1 MTKIA
6 TWNVNSVRR
15 RLPNLLE
22 WLKDASPDIILLQET
37 KVTDDQFP
45 REEIEDLGYN
55 LAVAGQKAYNGVA
68 ILSKSS
74 IEVTQRE
81 LPGDLSDNHARYLE
95 ALVGRVRVASIYL
108 PNGNPI
114 GTEKFAYKLRWMERL
129 ADRAKELLEKEE
141 AVVLGGDFNICPA
154 DDDVYDPIGFADDA
168 LCQPE
173 SRDRYR
179 SLCHLGLTDAFRTLH
194 PKPGAYS
201 YWDYQAGSWNKDN
214 GLRIDHL
221 LLSPEAADLLHES
234 GIDKR
239 PRGKENPSDHTPVWC
254 VLDNCL

>member
-15 RLPNLLE
+15 RLPNLLA
-22 WLKDASPDIILLQET
+22 WLKESRPDIVLLQET

-68 ILSKSS
+68 ILSMPM
-74 IEVTQRE
+74 IEVTQRV
-81 LPGDLSDNHARYLE
+81 LPGDPSDTHARYLE
-95 ALVGRVRVASIYL
+95 VLIGTMRIASLYL

-114 GTEKFAYKLRWMERL
+114 GTEKFRYKLKWMERL
-129 ADRAKELLEKEE
+129 LSHTKELLETEE
-141 AVVLGGDFNICPA
+141 VLILGGDFNICPT
-154 DDDVYDPIGFADDA
+154 DDDVYDPKGFAEDA
-168 LCQPE
+168 VCHQE

-179 SLCHLGLTDAFRTLH
+179 TLCHLGLTDAFYTLH
-194 PKPGAYS
+194 PKQGVYS
-201 YWDYQAGSWNKDN
+201 YWDYQAGSWNKNN

-221 LLSPEAADLLHES
+221 LLSPEAADRLQES
-234 GIDKR
+234 GIDKG

-254 VLDNCL
+254 VLDDR

>member
-22 WLKDASPDIILLQET
+22 WLKEASPDIVLLQET

-45 REEIEDLGYN
+45 GNEIDDLGYN

-74 IEVTQRE
+74 IEVTQRV
-81 LPGDLSDNHARYLE
+81 LPGDPSDNHARYLE
-95 ALVGRVRVASIYL
+95 ALIGTIRVATLYL

-114 GTEKFAYKLRWMERL
+114 GTEKFTYKLKWMERL
-129 ADRAKELLEKEE
+129 AGRAKELLESEE
-141 AVVLGGDFNICPA
+141 AVILGGDFNICPT
-154 DDDVYDPIGFADDA
+154 DDDVYDPEGFADDA

-173 SRDRYR
+173 SRNRYR
-179 SLCHLGLTDAFRTLH
+179 ILCHLGFTDAFLTLH
-194 PKPGAYS
+194 PKPGSYS

-221 LLSPEAADLLHES
+221 LLSPEAADRLQES
-234 GIDKR
+234 GIDKG

-254 VLDNCL
+254 VLDEK

>member
-22 WLKDASPDIILLQET
+22 WLKDASPDIVLLQET

-55 LAVAGQKAYNGVA
+55 LAVVGQKAYNGVA

-74 IEVTQRE
+74 IEVTQQV
-81 LPGDLSDNHARYLE
+81 LPGDSSDNHARYLE
-95 ALVGRVRVASIYL
+95 ALIGTIRVASIYL

-114 GTEKFAYKLRWMERL
+114 GTEKFAYKLKWMERL
-129 ADRAKELLEKEE
+129 ADRAKELLESEG
-141 AVVLGGDFNICPA
+141 AVIFGGDFNICPT
-154 DDDVYDPIGFADDA
+154 DDDVYDPEGFADDA

-173 SRDRYR
+173 SRNRYR
-179 SLCHLGLTDAFRTLH
+179 TLCHLGLTDAFWTLH
-194 PKPGAYS
+194 PTPGSYS

-221 LLSPEAADLLHES
+221 LLSPEAADRLQES
-234 GIDKR
+234 GIDKG
-239 PRGKENPSDHTPVWC
+239 PRGKESPSDHTPVWC
-254 VLDNCL
+254 MLDDL

>member
-15 RLPNLLE
+15 RLPNLLD
-22 WLKDASPDIILLQET
+22 WLKDSSPDIVLLQET

-74 IEVTQRE
+74 IEVTQRV
-81 LPGDLSDNHARYLE
+81 LPGDPSDTHARYLE
-95 ALVGRVRVASIYL
+95 ALIGTIRVASLYL

-114 GTEKFAYKLRWMERL
+114 GTEKFTYKLKWMERL
-129 ADRAKELLEKEE
+129 SSHAKELLETEE
-141 AVVLGGDFNICPA
+141 TVILGGDFNICPT
-154 DDDVYDPIGFADDA
+154 DDDVYDPEGFAEDA

-173 SRDRYR
+173 SRNRYR
-179 SLCHLGLTDAFRTLH
+179 TLCHLGFTDAFWTLH
-194 PKPGAYS
+194 PKPGSYS

-221 LLSPEAADLLHES
+221 LLSPEAADRLQES
-234 GIDKR
+234 GIDKG

-254 VLDNCL
+254 VLSDR